1 LEKYYGSDFI
11 VEELASRGWSRI
23 PHFYMNFY
31 VFKYA
36 TSLAASNELLNNI
49 LIGQPDAIDKY
60 LNFLKAG
67 SSDYPVEV
75 LKAAGVD
82 MLSTQPVDNL
92 LKKFGDL
99 VKEMEDTFKR
109 KGIIE

>member
-1 LEKYYGSDFI
+1 
-11 VEELASRGWSRI
+11 
-23 PHFYMNFY
+23 MNFY

-49 LIGQPDAIDKY
+49 LTDQPDAIDKY
-60 LNFLKAG
+60 LSFLKAG
-67 SSDYPVEV
+67 SSDYPVEI

-82 MLSTQPVDNL
+82 MISTQPVDHL

-99 VKEMEDTFKR
+99 VKDMEETFKK

>member
-1 LEKYYGSDFI
+1 M
-11 VEELASRGWSRI
+11 EELASRGWSRI

-92 LKKFGDL
+92 LKKFGVL

>member
-1 LEKYYGSDFI
+1 
-11 VEELASRGWSRI
+11 
-23 PHFYMNFY
+23 
-31 VFKYA
+31 
-36 TSLAASNELLNNI
+36 
-49 LIGQPDAIDKY
+49 
-60 LNFLKAG
+60 
-67 SSDYPVEV
+67 VEV

>member
-1 LEKYYGSDFI
+1 MVFQLTLLIS
-11 VEELASRGWSRI
+11 SRGYINVVPLI
-23 PHFYMNFY
+23 PFTRAPCLYFIRQP
-31 VFKYA
+31 
-36 TSLAASNELLNNI
+36 LLNNI
-49 LIGQPDAIDKY
+49 LIGQPEAIDKY
-60 LNFLKAG
+60 LDFLKAG

-92 LKKFGDL
+92 LKKFGNL
-99 VKEMEDTFKR
+99 VNEMEETFKR